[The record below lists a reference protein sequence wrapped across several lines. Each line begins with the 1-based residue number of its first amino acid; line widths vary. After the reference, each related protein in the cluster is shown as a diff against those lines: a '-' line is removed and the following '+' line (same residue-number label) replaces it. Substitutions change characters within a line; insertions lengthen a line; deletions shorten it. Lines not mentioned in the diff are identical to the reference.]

1 MELSEILQGCKDNN
15 PKAQSMLHKVFYNR
29 MINIATKYSNGSSD
43 VDDLVQEAFISVYK
57 NIHRFT
63 GSSEGQLDY
72 WMHNIIKNK
81 TIDMYRKNK
90 KFNYV
95 ELSNDLFQ
103 QEDSESFYDLFIEDV
118 PTLIDKLSPQY
129 KKVVTMYYIEEKK
142 HHEIANIL
150 GISFSS
156 SKTNLLRGKIMM
168 KKTLSRLHPNI

>member
-1 MELSEILQGCKDNN
+1 MNLAEILQGCKDNN
-15 PKAQSMLHKVFYNR
+15 PKAQSMLHKVFYYR

-90 KFNYV
+90 TFNYV
-95 ELSNDLFQ
+95 ELSDNFLTEVD
-103 QEDSESFYDLFIEDV
+103 EESFYDMFIDDV
-118 PTLIDKLSPQY
+118 PILIDKLSPQY
-129 KKVVTMYYIEEKK
+129 KKVVTMYYLEDKK
-142 HHEIANIL
+142 HNEIATIL

-156 SKTNLLRGKIMM
+156 SKTKLLRSKIKM
-168 KKTLSRLHPNI
+168 KKTLLKLHPNL